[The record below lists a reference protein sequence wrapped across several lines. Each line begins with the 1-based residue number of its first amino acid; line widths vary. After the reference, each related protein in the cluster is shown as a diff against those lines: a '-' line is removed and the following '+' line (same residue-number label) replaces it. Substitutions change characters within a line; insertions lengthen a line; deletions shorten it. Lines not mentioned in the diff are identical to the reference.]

1 MIGLPPGATAVGT
14 VTVRDGQASFTH
26 RGTGDLHTR
35 YEIGS
40 VTKTLTV
47 LLLCDLAVAGLVTLD
62 DPVNRHLPPPARLP
76 GPHGPEVTLRHL
88 AAHTS
93 GLPRVPR
100 DLYLRALPT
109 LLSAPYA
116 RYPGRLLLRAAGRCR
131 IRHAPG
137 SRTGYSTFGIGLLG
151 EALSR
156 AAGTGWADLI
166 AAHITVPLGL
176 TDTGCE
182 QRPERD
188 ATGHS
193 TRGRIRPPFRIP
205 GLAPAGA
212 LRSTVTDLGRYLA
225 AWLDPDSSPLAAAVR
240 LATTAGIGWERD
252 GDLRWHSGATPGFT
266 ALAGFCSPR
275 RTAFAALTDA
285 TPGRDSIVTPAFAM
299 LEATADADL
308 RRG

>member
-1 MIGLPPGATAVGT
+1 MIALPAGATAVST

-26 RGTGDLHTR
+26 RGTGHARTR

-40 VTKTLTV
+40 ITKTLTV
-47 LLLCDLAVAGLVTLD
+47 LLLCDLAAAGLVSLD

-93 GLPRVPR
+93 GLPRLPR
-100 DLYLRALPT
+100 DFLLRALPT
-109 LLSAPYA
+109 LRTAPYA
-116 RYPGRLLLRAAGRCR
+116 RYPGRLVLRAAGRCR

-151 EALSR
+151 VALSR

-166 AAHITVPLGL
+166 AARVTGPLGL
-176 TDTGCE
+176 ADTGCE
-182 QRPERD
+182 QCPERD
-188 ATGHS
+188 AVGHS
-193 TRGRIRPPFRIP
+193 VRGKVRPPLRIP

-225 AWLDPDSSPLAAAVR
+225 AWADPDGTPLAAAMR
-240 LATTAGIGWERD
+240 LATTARLGWERD
-252 GDLRWHSGATPGFT
+252 GELRWHSGATPGFT
-266 ALAGFCSPR
+266 AFAGFCPSR
-275 RTAFAALTDA
+275 RTALAALTA
-285 TPGRDSIVTPAFAM
+285 VTPGRGGIVTPAFTA
-299 LEATADADL
+299 LEGTAGAET
-308 RRG
+308 